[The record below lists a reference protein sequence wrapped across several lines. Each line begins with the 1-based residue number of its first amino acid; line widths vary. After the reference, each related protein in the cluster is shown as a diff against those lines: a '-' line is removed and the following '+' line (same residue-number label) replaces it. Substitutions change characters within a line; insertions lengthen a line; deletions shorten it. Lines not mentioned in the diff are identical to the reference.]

1 MKLLMHRKF
10 RNRCFWSNLGRRMVA
25 LGPSKRW
32 VCWRAASTRCRCLW
46 KMRGWDVFFSLYE
59 PRFGHHHPGSWRDEL
74 YPPPALHPAV
84 LWGGQGDNGGREDR
98 SGLGVGC
105 RDKKRHL
112 EFKFAIVS
120 IHRWQRKLKNW
131 KKKQWYGGPSGKT
144 ITKHFCKW
152 LKRWGGFP
160 RGGCD

>member
-10 RNRCFWSNLGRRMVA
+10 RNRCFWSNLGRMVA